1 MIYKFILAYMH
12 GVHKSYLES
21 KLSML
26 VRIQLL
32 PLYYLFGINMKK
44 KKTKFVRFNPVAI
57 HQHINKGGR
66 HGKTEKAIRNQ
77 DKLNLSKLI
86 KSDVDIN
93 S

>member
-1 MIYKFILAYMH
+1 
-12 GVHKSYLES
+12 
-21 KLSML
+21 
-26 VRIQLL
+26 
-32 PLYYLFGINMKK
+32 MKK

-66 HGKTEKAIRNQ
+66 HGKTDKAIRNQ
-77 DKLNLSKLI
+77 DKLNVSKLI